1 MTLTTAE
8 AVLLRKALTPLC
20 RKHGPKVTQVSKWS
34 GISIATL
41 YRIWEWNPEDGP
53 WRDGTRAD
61 NAGLIQRRKIVVQ
74 LAKEV
79 ATTPTGKKFPIYPSA
94 PAIKK
99 KLATMGRGN
108 VHRST
113 IHRDLQASG
122 MKCVVRRY
130 IPTRDLS
137 KKRAFAA
144 AMLKNPALCRRL
156 IFSDEHTISVNDHS
170 CRIQYVQEGVRP
182 IGRERKRLH
191 NVVNLSVW
199 GAIGKD
205 WRSPLSFLD
214 KDPAPKR
221 PRGRPR
227 KVDVPEAE
235 RGAKKQH
242 KVKPPPKRC
251 DGEMYVRRCLTPTL
265 CAQLK
270 AGGRVLMQDGA
281 KFHWSKHVQ
290 AYLAQHGVEVLQ
302 NGLWPAHSPDL
313 NPIENLWALLN
324 RKISDLH
331 PTDLQDLKAKAAQ
344 AWGDIPV
351 AVMNR
356 YHASFG
362 AKCKAVV
369 DGSEVQV

>member
-108 VHRST
+108 VQRST

-242 KVKPPPKRC
+242 KVKPPNDVMERC
-251 DGEMYVRRCLTPTL
+251 MCEGVSHPHFVRSSRRGGGCLCRMGPNFIGPSTYRRTWHSRGWRFCKTGCGLHTP
-265 CAQLK
+265 
-270 AGGRVLMQDGA
+270 R
-281 KFHWSKHVQ
+281 
-290 AYLAQHGVEVLQ
+290 
-302 NGLWPAHSPDL
+302 
-313 NPIENLWALLN
+313 I
-324 RKISDLH
+324 
-331 PTDLQDLKAKAAQ
+331 
-344 AWGDIPV
+344 
-351 AVMNR
+351 
-356 YHASFG
+356 
-362 AKCKAVV
+362 
-369 DGSEVQV
+369 